1 MRSLKRLTFTPVL
14 DTGIYGA
21 NDTLFATIVAGE
33 LPNAGARC
41 FLRSVIVHDKDDEGP
56 QMTLW
61 FLRSNV
67 VFGVVNE
74 APSISDA
81 NSLFITGSLAIAAA
95 DFVDMGG
102 AKVAV
107 KQDLW
112 IPLEAADGTAN
123 VYVAAT
129 TTGTPTYTA
138 ATDLVIDLFVEG
150 I

>member
-14 DTGIYGA
+14 STSIYDA
-21 NDTLFATIVAGE
+21 NDTLFATILAGE

-41 FLRSVIVHDKDDEGP
+41 FLRSVVVHDADDEGP
-56 QMTLW
+56 QMTLY

-67 VFGVVNE
+67 AFGTVNA
-74 APSISDA
+74 APSITDA
-81 NSLFITGSLAIAAA
+81 NSLFVTGSLAVAAA
-95 DFVDMGG
+95 DFADLGG
-102 AKVAV
+102 AKVAI
-107 KQDLW
+107 KQDLM
-112 IPLEAADGTAN
+112 IPLETADGTAE

-138 ATDLVIDLFVEG
+138 ATDVVIDLFVEG